1 MATIQDRIRS
11 IVASKLGITEDEITP
26 DKNLTNDL
34 GADSLDVVELS
45 MELEREFNLK
55 FEDTDTE
62 KIQTVE
68 DLYKL
73 IEEYTSK
80 LIFLFLKPEI
90 FKTVHHEIIGKQGG
104 LDYRRRSRHRQGH
117 RPSFR
122 Q

>member
-62 KIQTVE
+62 KIQTVD
-68 DLYKL
+68 DLCKL
-73 IEEYTSK
+73 IEEYTNK
-80 LIFLFLKPEI
+80 
-90 FKTVHHEIIGKQGG
+90 
-104 LDYRRRSRHRQGH
+104 
-117 RPSFR
+117 
-122 Q
+122 

>member
-1 MATIQDRIRS
+1 MATLQDKTRS
-11 IVASKLGITEDEITP
+11 IIASKLGLNEEEITP

-55 FEDTDTE
+55 FEDADTE

-68 DLYKL
+68 DLCKL

-80 LIFLFLKPEI
+80 
-90 FKTVHHEIIGKQGG
+90 
-104 LDYRRRSRHRQGH
+104 
-117 RPSFR
+117 
-122 Q
+122 

>member
-62 KIQTVE
+62 KIQTIE

-80 LIFLFLKPEI
+80 
-90 FKTVHHEIIGKQGG
+90 
-104 LDYRRRSRHRQGH
+104 
-117 RPSFR
+117 
-122 Q
+122 